1 MPELTAADLREL
13 FLFEHLSEEQLAWL
27 VEHGQVETRPAGTP
41 VHTEGEPATCFFV
54 LLEGTIALC
63 RNVGGQ
69 RVEINRTDHRG
80 SYFGATQA
88 YLRGEVQGTTTY
100 TMTVE
105 SITDT
110 RMYQLDADEF
120 GPIVRR
126 WFPMAMHLLEG
137 LFLGM
142 QNTQRM
148 VNDRE
153 RLLALGSL
161 SAGLTHELNNPAA
174 AAVRATAALRE
185 RVAGMRHKLAM
196 LASGKIDP
204 ETLPALVKLQENAVE
219 RVAKAPKLGPLET
232 NDREDEVGDWLEE
245 HGVRGGW
252 DLAPTLVAGGLDV
265 EWLDEAASLCPKSA
279 TEAAV
284 RWLAYTVE
292 TETLMNEI
300 EDATTRVST
309 LVGAAKQYSQLDR
322 APFQVVD
329 VHELLDSTL
338 VMLGNKIPEGV
349 AVVKDYDRALPPI
362 PAFAGE
368 LNQVWTN
375 LVDNALGAMNG
386 TGTLTVRTSRVDD
399 RVLVEIGD
407 SGTGIPPEV
416 KGRIFE
422 PFFTTKA
429 VGEGTGLGLEISW
442 RIVVKKHHGDIL
454 VDSEPGDTRFRVLLP
469 LESPVQADLAAI
481 DLDE

>member
-1 MPELTAADLREL
+1 
-13 FLFEHLSEEQLAWL
+13 
-27 VEHGQVETRPAGTP
+27 
-41 VHTEGEPATCFFV
+41 
-54 LLEGTIALC
+54 
-63 RNVGGQ
+63 
-69 RVEINRTDHRG
+69 
-80 SYFGATQA
+80 
-88 YLRGEVQGTTTY
+88 
-100 TMTVE
+100 
-105 SITDT
+105 
-110 RMYQLDADEF
+110 
-120 GPIVRR
+120 
-126 WFPMAMHLLEG
+126 
-137 LFLGM
+137 
-142 QNTQRM
+142 
-148 VNDRE
+148 
-153 RLLALGSL
+153 
-161 SAGLTHELNNPAA
+161 
-174 AAVRATAALRE
+174 
-185 RVAGMRHKLAM
+185 
-196 LASGKIDP
+196 
-204 ETLPALVKLQENAVE
+204 
-219 RVAKAPKLGPLET
+219 
-232 NDREDEVGDWLEE
+232 
-245 HGVRGGW
+245 
-252 DLAPTLVAGGLDV
+252 
-265 EWLDEAASLCPKSA
+265 
-279 TEAAV
+279 
-284 RWLAYTVE
+284 
-292 TETLMNEI
+292 MNEI

-349 AVVKDYDRALPPI
+349 RVVKDYDRTLPPI

-386 TGTLTVRTSRVDD
+386 TGTLTVRTSRADD
-399 RVLVEIGD
+399 WVVVEIGD
-407 SGTGIPPEV
+407 TGTGIPPQV